1 MPRIDVEPAASTN
14 VRTVRMADGDR
25 LIGRATWAVT
35 DAGEGLIQ
43 ILSIA
48 IVPAEQRRGH
58 GRRLLH
64 GLYDGARAQLAPQP
78 LRRAWIATG
87 NKAHV
92 IARAFLTGEGY
103 HHVGS
108 NGGVYRDQDL
118 LIYVKSFD

>member
-1 MPRIDVEPAASTN
+1 MTRIEVQPG
-14 VRTVRMADGDR
+14 TVHLLDDGGNGR
-25 LIGRATWAVT
+25 PIGTAGWVVT
-35 DAGEGLIQ
+35 DPAEGLIQ
-43 ILSIA
+43 VVSIA
-48 IVPAEQRRGH
+48 IAPEHQRRGH

-64 GLYDGARAQLAPQP
+64 GLYDAARGQLAGPP
-78 LRRAWIATG
+78 LRRAWVGTG

-108 NGGVYRDQDL
+108 NAGIYRDQDL

>member
-1 MPRIDVEPAASTN
+1 MTRIETEPGS
-14 VRTVRMADGDR
+14 TVRLMDGDR
-25 LIGRATWAVT
+25 PIGRATWVVT
-35 DAGEGLIQ
+35 DAAEGLIQ
-43 ILSIA
+43 ILSLEIE
-48 IVPAEQRRGH
+48 PAHQRRGH
-58 GRRLLH
+58 GRRLIQ
-64 GLYDGARAQLAPQP
+64 GLYAQARVELSSRP

-92 IARAFLTGEGY
+92 VARAFLTGEGY

>member
-1 MPRIDVEPAASTN
+1 MTRTDAEPGL
-14 VRTVRMADGDR
+14 VRLFDGDR
-25 LIGRATWAVT
+25 PIGRATYVVT
-35 DAGEGLIQ
+35 DAVEGLVQLVWIEV
-43 ILSIA
+43 A
-48 IVPAEQRRGH
+48 PAEQRRGH
-58 GRRLLH
+58 GKQLIRAT
-64 GLYDGARAQLAPQP
+64 YDAARSALGTVP
-78 LRRAWIATG
+78 LRRVWICTG